1 MAASFFMKT
10 IIQTGGE
17 VSDGV
22 QPFFEIPPH
31 LLVSWSKRKEILTKS
46 QLEKALAG
54 MRDSRNQKWE
64 KSNGVMLN
72 TTHELS

>member
-1 MAASFFMKT
+1 MVASFFMKT
-10 IIQTGGE
+10 NLFQTGGE

-54 MRDSRNQKWE
+54 MRDSRN
-64 KSNGVMLN
+64 
-72 TTHELS
+72 